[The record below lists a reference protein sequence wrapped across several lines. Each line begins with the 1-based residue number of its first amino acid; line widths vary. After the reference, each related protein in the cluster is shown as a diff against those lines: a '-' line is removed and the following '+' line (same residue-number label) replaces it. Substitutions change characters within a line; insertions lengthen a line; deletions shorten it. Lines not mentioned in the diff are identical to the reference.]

1 MIQLVLASSSPYRKK
16 QLATLGLPFICVNP
30 DVDESVNTDETAD
43 KLALRLAVQKA
54 QAVSSLHQEA
64 IIIGSDQV
72 ACFEGKM
79 IGKPGNKDAAK
90 EQLIWLSGK
99 KVFFYSAIALLNTH
113 NNTLQQHITETV
125 VCYRTLS
132 EPQIA
137 YYLEYDQPFDCAG
150 SFKCESLGIAILKS
164 VTSNDPSALIGLPLI
179 ALTEMLFR
187 AGLSPLE
194 NSTC

>member
-1 MIQLVLASSSPYRKK
+1 MQLVLASSSPYRKK
-16 QLATLGLPFICVNP
+16 QLATLGLSFICANP
-30 DVDESVNTDETAD
+30 DIDESAKIDETPD

-54 QAVSSLHQEA
+54 QAVSSLHPTA

-72 ACFEGKM
+72 ACFEDKL
-79 IGKPGNKDAAK
+79 IGKPGNKNAAV
-90 EQLIWLSGK
+90 EQLRALSGK
-99 KVFFYSAIALLNTH
+99 KVFFYSAIALLNTN

-132 EPQIA
+132 EQQIS
-137 YYLEYDQPFDCAG
+137 YYLECDEPFDCAG
-150 SFKCESLGIAILKS
+150 SFKCESLGIAILES

-194 NSTC
+194 NNAC